1 MFKLERIT
9 DFVKFKNSGSN
20 ETRINLI
27 YNMRFL
33 ILILG
38 GVMTLLV
45 LYYLTVIINLFTYM
59 LGRKVDFYKTLIPF
73 YGWTKWFKDL
83 D

>member
-1 MFKLERIT
+1 
-9 DFVKFKNSGSN
+9 
-20 ETRINLI
+20 
-27 YNMRFL
+27 MRFL

-38 GVMTLLV
+38 GIITLLV

-59 LGRKVDFYKTLIPF
+59 FGRKVDFYKTLIPF